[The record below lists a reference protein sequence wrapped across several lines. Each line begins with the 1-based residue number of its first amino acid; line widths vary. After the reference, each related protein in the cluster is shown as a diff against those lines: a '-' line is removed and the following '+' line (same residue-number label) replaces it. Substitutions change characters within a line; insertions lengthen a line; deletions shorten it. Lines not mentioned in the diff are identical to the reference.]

1 MNDTRMN
8 MDTILTSTL
17 DNYKPNFVGAN
28 ILNYTKFID
37 FIKDSTGHITGA
49 KLLDKTTNE
58 EFEIKAKTV
67 INCAGVFA
75 DKIRKLNNPNV
86 PKRIVAS
93 QGAHITFPMK
103 MGSRKNAL
111 LISKTV
117 DGRILFV
124 IPWLDHV
131 LVGTTDGLNKTPI
144 IDPNVKQNEMEFL
157 IKEMA
162 R

>member
-1 MNDTRMN
+1 MN
-8 MDTILTSTL
+8 MDTILTSTI
-17 DNYKPNFVGAN
+17 DNYSKDFVGAN
-28 ILNYTKFID
+28 ILNYTKFIS
-37 FIKDSTGHITGA
+37 FIKDKTGQIIGA

-58 EFEIKAKTV
+58 EFEVKAKTV
-67 INCAGVFA
+67 VNCAGVFA
-75 DKIRKLNNPNV
+75 DSIRKLDNPDA

-93 QGAHITFPMK
+93 QGTHITFPMK
-103 MGSRKNAL
+103 MGNKRNAL

-131 LVGTTDGLNKTPI
+131 LVGTTDELNKNPI
-144 IDPNVKQNEMEFL
+144 IDPNVKQNEMDFL
-157 IKEMA
+157 VKEMA